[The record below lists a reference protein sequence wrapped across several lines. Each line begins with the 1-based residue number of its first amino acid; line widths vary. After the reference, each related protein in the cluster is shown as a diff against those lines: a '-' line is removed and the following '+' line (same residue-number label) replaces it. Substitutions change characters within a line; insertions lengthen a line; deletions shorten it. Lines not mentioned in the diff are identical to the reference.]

1 MLRYIL
7 KRLLLMIPVLLSV
20 SLVIFTMLYFTPG
33 NPAELLLPVEASEAD
48 IAAMEQKLGLNDP
61 FFIRYFNYVKN
72 ILQKGDFGVS
82 YTTKRPVTEE
92 ILIRFPTTVQ
102 LALASTI
109 VSVALGVMTGIISAT
124 RQYSIFDNIAVGVS
138 MIGVSMP
145 NFWQGMINILI
156 FSVALGWLP
165 ASGFGGFQY
174 WILPAVT
181 IGSSSAATVMRMT
194 RSSMLEVIRQ
204 DYITTARAKGQ
215 TEHVIRYRHALKNAL
230 IPVITVAGISFGNL
244 LGGAVVTE
252 AIFSIPGMGK
262 LIVDSINVRNY
273 PMVQGCVLFLALTF
287 SFVNLG
293 VDLLYAFVDPRIK
306 SQFSAGKK
314 LFARKSR
321 PEEDE

>member
-1 MLRYIL
+1 MSKTIL
-7 KRLLLMIPVLLSV
+7 L
-20 SLVIFTMLYFTPG
+20 
-33 NPAELLLPVEASEAD
+33 
-48 IAAMEQKLGLNDP
+48 
-61 FFIRYFNYVKN
+61 
-72 ILQKGDFGVS
+72 KGDFGIS

-194 RSSMLEVIRQ
+194 RSSML
-204 DYITTARAKGQ
+204 G
-215 TEHVIRYRHALKNAL
+215 
-230 IPVITVAGISFGNL
+230 
-244 LGGAVVTE
+244 
-252 AIFSIPGMGK
+252 
-262 LIVDSINVRNY
+262 
-273 PMVQGCVLFLALTF
+273 
-287 SFVNLG
+287 
-293 VDLLYAFVDPRIK
+293 
-306 SQFSAGKK
+306 
-314 LFARKSR
+314 
-321 PEEDE
+321 